1 MTAWHIAL
9 VAIAALCAGAMN
21 AVAGGGT
28 FFSFPA
34 LLAVGVPPVIANA
47 SNSVALWPASLSG
60 AWAYRNELSNHKRYL
75 IPLGAVSFIGGIAGG
90 LLLLATQDATFS
102 RLIPWLLLFATLL
115 FTFSGRISRWL
126 RGEHKHKPANNLG
139 SLAGQGLVS
148 IYGGFFGAGM
158 GILMLASL
166 AMAGHED
173 VHEIN
178 AIKNLLS
185 AIVYS
190 VTVLTFV
197 AAGAVS
203 WPYTLVM
210 LAAATLGGYCGATF
224 ARRISP
230 IWLRRFII
238 TVGLALTAFYFHKTV

>member
-1 MTAWHIAL
+1 
-9 VAIAALCAGAMN
+9 
-21 AVAGGGT
+21 
-28 FFSFPA
+28 
-34 LLAVGVPPVIANA
+34 
-47 SNSVALWPASLSG
+47 
-60 AWAYRNELSNHKRYL
+60 
-75 IPLGAVSFIGGIAGG
+75 
-90 LLLLATQDATFS
+90 
-102 RLIPWLLLFATLL
+102 
-115 FTFSGRISRWL
+115 
-126 RGEHKHKPANNLG
+126 
-139 SLAGQGLVS
+139 
-148 IYGGFFGAGM
+148 
-158 GILMLASL
+158 
-166 AMAGHED
+166 MAGHED